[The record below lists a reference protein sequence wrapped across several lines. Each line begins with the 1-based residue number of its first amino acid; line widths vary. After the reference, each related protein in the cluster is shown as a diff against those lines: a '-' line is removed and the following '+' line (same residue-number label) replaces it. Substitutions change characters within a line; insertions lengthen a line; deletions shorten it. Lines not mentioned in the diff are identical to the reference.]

1 MALRPW
7 LRLPALC
14 LQLTNQTQLTCVTV
28 IFWQPCLLSSHKSRF
43 KTSCCS
49 TYSIDIYQFYE
60 IFFLGKFICSCI
72 YNCLKTSNL
81 SFGHHTFVLSFHRI
95 SCFVFN
101 VKIMVLRFF
110 FCVNFSVSRICS
122 IKIFQNRA
130 GNFKT
135 LLSSLYHTLIFFS
148 CRLPLREPY

>member
-1 MALRPW
+1 MSQLFSGIHV
-7 LRLPALC
+7 C
-14 LQLTNQTQLTCVTV
+14 LVVINLDLKPVAVQPTQLISINSM
-28 IFWQPCLLSSHKSRF
+28 IF
-43 KTSCCS
+43 
-49 TYSIDIYQFYE
+49 
-60 IFFLGKFICSCI
+60 FFLGKFICSCI

-110 FCVNFSVSRICS
+110 LCVNFSVSRICS

-148 CRLPLREPY
+148 CRLLLREPY

>member
-1 MALRPW
+1 MARRPW
-7 LRLPALC
+7 LRLPVLC
-14 LQLTNQTQLTCVTV
+14 QQLTNQTQLTGVTV
-28 IFWQPCLLSSHKSRF
+28 IFWQPCLFSSHKSRF

-49 TYSIDIYQFYE
+49 TYSIDICQFYD

-95 SCFVFN
+95 SCFVLSLYCKNYRCEVFG
-101 VKIMVLRFF
+101 FF
-110 FCVNFSVSRICS
+110 FVNFSVSRICS

-130 GNFKT
+130 GHLKT
-135 LLSSLYHTLIFFS
+135 LLSSLYHTLFFLHVIN
-148 CRLPLREPY
+148 C